1 MQKFAG
7 LYPGIAE
14 EAFETI
20 RANKALFVLGGF
32 GGAAME
38 VFKAI
43 YGNETSCKRLIQTS
57 ESNGAL
63 AKNEARFHHQQL
75 TECEGVPTELK
86 FNAQVMAEAFR
97 KLGIKG
103 LAQRNGL
110 TVAENEQLAN
120 CQNLHEILELLV
132 KGLTKIRSRIGNSKS
147 Q

>member
-1 MQKFAG
+1 MQH
-7 LYPGIAE
+7 
-14 EAFETI
+14 
-20 RANKALFVLGGF
+20 
-32 GGAAME
+32 
-38 VFKAI
+38 
-43 YGNETSCKRLIQTS
+43 S
-57 ESNGAL
+57 AL
-63 AKNEARFHHQQL
+63 AMNEARFHHQQL
-75 TECEGVPTELK
+75 AECEGVPTELK

-120 CQNLHEILELLV
+120 SQNLHEILELLV